1 MDATTW
7 AGACHKGGMDI
18 KFKGTAAGITR
29 RDFAV
34 MLASGFT
41 LPSLPFPHLAPSDTT
56 TPPVG
61 EVEGEWEAQGRIDAG
76 RGIFHPPNIY
86 VCWTYGVARNEAD
99 TEYQRGY
106 WREFGRLRFE
116 RGEHDLL

>member
-7 AGACHKGGMDI
+7 AGACHKGGMHTT
-18 KFKGTAAGITR
+18 FKGTAAGITR
-29 RDFAV
+29 RDLAV
-34 MLASGFT
+34 MLASGIT
-41 LPSLPFPHLAPSDTT
+41 LPSLPFPHFAPSDTG

-76 RGIFHPPNIY
+76 RGIFHPPHIY
-86 VCWTYGVARNEAD
+86 IFWTYGGDRNEAD

-116 RGEHDLL
+116 RGEYDLL